1 MPDRSGMK
9 LVRMSDIP
17 FDERWQ
23 LQHEDGSPVTDPN
36 VLADMTERWNFASR
50 AVNSIAMSVVR
61 EGFMDDKD
69 GQD

>member
-1 MPDRSGMK
+1 
-9 LVRMSDIP
+9 
-17 FDERWQ
+17 
-23 LQHEDGSPVTDPN
+23 VTDPN